1 MLHNECV
8 PYTNQPQTEY
18 TMTTNSIRIKHKV
31 MQHCLAKKP
40 SYMSMTA
47 FVNYSLEN
55 HFLGLDACDTLKIPN
70 GRERET
76 KKEGGILS
84 NTKKVPNSINKE
96 KENLKKTRFKF
107 SADLIPFELE
117 SASSLIVDFWHSKKG
132 KKTEAAFNLLMGEKG
147 LIGIKKKY
155 GEDAVKDQITLA
167 IANEW
172 QSITLQNYE
181 TFAKAKTTLW
191 NPEPTT
197 GHPAQ
202 RVFTASRGFE

>member
-1 MLHNECV
+1 
-8 PYTNQPQTEY
+8 
-18 TMTTNSIRIKHKV
+18 MTTNSIRIYPENYHY
-31 MQHCLAKKP
+31 LNAEKP
-40 SYMSMTA
+40 KSRSMTA
-47 FVNYSLEN
+47 HINMILEN
-55 HFLGLDACDTLKIPN
+55 RKNGLDVCDTLKIPN
-70 GRERET
+70 ERERET

-172 QSITLQNYE
+172 QSITLKNYE
-181 TFAKAKTTLW
+181 NFCVSIKNKWPFDPA
-191 NPEPTT
+191 PPT

>member
-1 MLHNECV
+1 
-8 PYTNQPQTEY
+8 
-18 TMTTNSIRIKHKV
+18 MTANAIRIKPKV
-31 MQHCLAKKP
+31 MQYCLAEKP

-47 FVNYSLEN
+47 FVNYSLEKY
-55 HFLGLDACDTLKIPN
+55 FLGVDAYDTLKIPN

-84 NTKKVPNSINKE
+84 NTNRVPNSINKE
-96 KENLKKTRFKF
+96 KENLKKKRFKF
-107 SADLIPFELE
+107 NADLIPFELE
-117 SASSLIVDFWHSKKG
+117 FASSLIVDFWQSKKG

-181 TFAKAKTTLW
+181 TFAKAKTTSW

>member
-1 MLHNECV
+1 
-8 PYTNQPQTEY
+8 
-18 TMTTNSIRIKHKV
+18 MTTNAIRIKPKV
-31 MQHCLAKKP
+31 MQYCLAEKP

-47 FVNYSLEN
+47 FVNYSLEKY
-55 HFLGLDACDTLKIPN
+55 FLGVDAYDTLKIPN
-70 GRERET
+70 ERERET

-84 NTKKVPNSINKE
+84 NTNRVPNSINKE
-96 KENLKKTRFKF
+96 KENLKKKRFKF

-181 TFAKAKTTLW
+181 TFAKAKTTSW

>member
-1 MLHNECV
+1 
-8 PYTNQPQTEY
+8 
-18 TMTTNSIRIKHKV
+18 MTTNSIRIYPENYHY
-31 MQHCLAKKP
+31 LNAEKP
-40 SYMSMTA
+40 KSRSMTA
-47 FVNYSLEN
+47 HINMILEN
-55 HFLGLDACDTLKIPN
+55 RKNGLDACDTLKIPN
-70 GRERET
+70 ERERET

-84 NTKKVPNSINKE
+84 NTNRVPNSINKE
-96 KENLKKTRFKF
+96 KENFKKTRFKF
-107 SADLIPFELE
+107 SAELITFELE

-181 TFAKAKTTLW
+181 TFAKAKTTSW

>member
-1 MLHNECV
+1 
-8 PYTNQPQTEY
+8 
-18 TMTTNSIRIKHKV
+18 MTTNSIRIYPENYHY
-31 MQHCLAKKP
+31 LNTEKP
-40 SYMSMTA
+40 KSRSMTA
-47 FVNYSLEN
+47 HINMILEN
-55 HFLGLDACDTLKIPN
+55 RKNGLDACDTLKIPN
-70 GRERET
+70 ERERET

-84 NTKKVPNSINKE
+84 NTNRVPNSINKE
-96 KENLKKTRFKF
+96 KENLKKKRFKF
-107 SADLIPFELE
+107 SSDLIPFELE

-181 TFAKAKTTLW
+181 TFAKAKTTSW

>member
-1 MLHNECV
+1 
-8 PYTNQPQTEY
+8 
-18 TMTTNSIRIKHKV
+18 MTTNSVRIKHKV

-70 GRERET
+70 ERERET

-84 NTKKVPNSINKE
+84 NTKKIPNSINKE

-107 SADLIPFELE
+107 STDLIPFDLE
-117 SASSLIVDFWHSKKG
+117 FASSLIVDFWHSKKG
-132 KKTEAAFNLLMGEKG
+132 KKTEAAFNLLIGEKG

-181 TFAKAKTTLW
+181 TFAKAKTTSW

>member
-1 MLHNECV
+1 
-8 PYTNQPQTEY
+8 
-18 TMTTNSIRIKHKV
+18 MTTNSIRIYPENYHY
-31 MQHCLAKKP
+31 LNAEKP
-40 SYMSMTA
+40 KSRSMTA
-47 FVNYSLEN
+47 HINMILEN
-55 HFLGLDACDTLKIPN
+55 RKNGLDACDTLKIPN
-70 GRERET
+70 ERERET

-84 NTKKVPNSINKE
+84 NTNKVPNSINKE
-96 KENLKKTRFKF
+96 KENLKKKRFKF
-107 SADLIPFELE
+107 NSDLIPFELE

-181 TFAKAKTTLW
+181 TFAKAKTTSW

>member
-1 MLHNECV
+1 
-8 PYTNQPQTEY
+8 
-18 TMTTNSIRIKHKV
+18 MTTNSIRIYPENYHY
-31 MQHCLAKKP
+31 LNAEKP
-40 SYMSMTA
+40 KSRSMTA
-47 FVNYSLEN
+47 HINMILEN
-55 HFLGLDACDTLKIPN
+55 RKNGLDACDTLKIPN

-84 NTKKVPNSINKE
+84 NINRVPNSINKE
-96 KENLKKTRFKF
+96 KENFKKTRFKF
-107 SADLIPFELE
+107 SVDLIPFELE

-172 QSITLQNYE
+172 QSITLKNYE
-181 TFAKAKTTLW
+181 NFCVSNKNKW
-191 NPEPTT
+191 PFDPEPPT

>member
-1 MLHNECV
+1 MLHNEYV

-47 FVNYSLEN
+47 FINYSLET

-70 GRERET
+70 ERERET

-84 NTKKVPNSINKE
+84 NTNRVPNSINKE
-96 KENLKKTRFKF
+96 KENLKKKRFKF

-181 TFAKAKTTLW
+181 TFAKAKTTSW

>member
-1 MLHNECV
+1 
-8 PYTNQPQTEY
+8 
-18 TMTTNSIRIKHKV
+18 MTTNSVRIKHKV

-84 NTKKVPNSINKE
+84 NTKKIPNSINKE

-107 SADLIPFELE
+107 SSDLIPFDLE
-117 SASSLIVDFWHSKKG
+117 FVSSLIVDFWHSKKG
-132 KKTEAAFNLLMGEKG
+132 KKTEAAFNLLIGEKG

-181 TFAKAKTTLW
+181 TFAKAKTTSW

>member
-1 MLHNECV
+1 
-8 PYTNQPQTEY
+8 
-18 TMTTNSIRIKHKV
+18 MTTNSIRIYPENYHY
-31 MQHCLAKKP
+31 LNAEKP
-40 SYMSMTA
+40 KSRSMTA
-47 FVNYSLEN
+47 HINMILEN
-55 HFLGLDACDTLKIPN
+55 RKNGLDACDTLKIPN

-84 NTKKVPNSINKE
+84 NTNRVPNSINKE
-96 KENLKKTRFKF
+96 KENLKKKRFKF
-107 SADLIPFELE
+107 NADLIPFELE
-117 SASSLIVDFWHSKKG
+117 FASSLIVDFWQSKKG

-181 TFAKAKTTLW
+181 TFAKAKTTSW

>member
-1 MLHNECV
+1 
-8 PYTNQPQTEY
+8 
-18 TMTTNSIRIKHKV
+18 MTTNSIRIYPENYHY
-31 MQHCLAKKP
+31 LNAEKP
-40 SYMSMTA
+40 KSRSMTA
-47 FVNYSLEN
+47 HINMILEN
-55 HFLGLDACDTLKIPN
+55 RKNGLDACDTLKIPN

-107 SADLIPFELE
+107 STDLIPFELE
-117 SASSLIVDFWHSKKG
+117 FASSLIVDFWHSKK
-132 KKTEAAFNLLMGEKG
+132 KNKTEAAFNLLTGERG
-147 LIGIKKKY
+147 LMGIKNKY
-155 GEDAVKDQITLA
+155 GEEPVKDQIILA
-167 IANEW
+167 IANGW
-172 QSITLQNYE
+172 QSITLKNYE
-181 TFAKAKTTLW
+181 TFAKAKATSW

>member
-96 KENLKKTRFKF
+96 KEIFKKTRFKF

-181 TFAKAKTTLW
+181 TFAKAKTTSW

>member
-1 MLHNECV
+1 
-8 PYTNQPQTEY
+8 
-18 TMTTNSIRIKHKV
+18 MTTNSVRIKHKV

-70 GRERET
+70 ERERET

-107 SADLIPFELE
+107 STDLIPFDLE
-117 SASSLIVDFWHSKKG
+117 FASSLIVDFWHLKKG
-132 KKTEAAFNLLMGEKG
+132 KKTEAAFNLLIGEKG

-181 TFAKAKTTLW
+181 TFAKAKTTSW

>member
-1 MLHNECV
+1 MWHIDSVNHPET
-8 PYTNQPQTEY
+8 PHIWYKMPTNCT
-18 TMTTNSIRIKHKV
+18 RIAPELIKA
-31 MQHCLAKKP
+31 CEDKKP
-40 SYMSMTA
+40 SWLSTTSFINEMVSKGLA
-47 FVNYSLEN
+47 S
-55 HFLGLDACDTLKIPN
+55 LDACDTLKIPN

-84 NTKKVPNSINKE
+84 NTNRVPNSINKE

-172 QSITLQNYE
+172 QSITLKNYE
-181 TFAKAKTTLW
+181 TFARTKTSSW

>member
-1 MLHNECV
+1 
-8 PYTNQPQTEY
+8 
-18 TMTTNSIRIKHKV
+18 MTTNSIRIYPENYHY
-31 MQHCLAKKP
+31 LNAEKP
-40 SYMSMTA
+40 KSRSMTA
-47 FVNYSLEN
+47 HINMILEN
-55 HFLGLDACDTLKIPN
+55 RKNGLDVCDTLKIPN
-70 GRERET
+70 ERERET

-96 KENLKKTRFKF
+96 KENFKKTRFKF

-117 SASSLIVDFWHSKKG
+117 SASSLIVDFWHLKKG

-181 TFAKAKTTLW
+181 TFAKAKTTSW

>member
-1 MLHNECV
+1 
-8 PYTNQPQTEY
+8 
-18 TMTTNSIRIKHKV
+18 MTTNSIRIYPENYHY
-31 MQHCLAKKP
+31 LNAEKP
-40 SYMSMTA
+40 KSRSMTA
-47 FVNYSLEN
+47 HINMILEN
-55 HFLGLDACDTLKIPN
+55 RKNGLDACDTLKIPN

-84 NTKKVPNSINKE
+84 STNRVPNSINKE
-96 KENLKKTRFKF
+96 KENFKKTRFKF

-117 SASSLIVDFWHSKKG
+117 SMSSLIVDFWHTKKG
-132 KKTEAAFNLLMGEKG
+132 KKTEAAFDLLMGEKG

-172 QSITLQNYE
+172 QSITLKNYE
-181 TFAKAKTTLW
+181 TFAKAKTSSW

-202 RVFTASRGFE
+202 RVFTAAGGFD

>member
-1 MLHNECV
+1 
-8 PYTNQPQTEY
+8 
-18 TMTTNSIRIKHKV
+18 MTTNSVRIKHKV

-70 GRERET
+70 ERERET

-84 NTKKVPNSINKE
+84 NTKKIPNSINKE

-107 SADLIPFELE
+107 STDLIPFDLE
-117 SASSLIVDFWHSKKG
+117 FASSLIVDFWHLKKG
-132 KKTEAAFNLLMGEKG
+132 KKTEAAFNLLIGEKG

-181 TFAKAKTTLW
+181 TFAKAKTTSW

>member
-1 MLHNECV
+1 
-8 PYTNQPQTEY
+8 
-18 TMTTNSIRIKHKV
+18 MTTNSIRIYPENYHY
-31 MQHCLAKKP
+31 LNAEKP
-40 SYMSMTA
+40 KSRSMTA
-47 FVNYSLEN
+47 HINMILEN
-55 HFLGLDACDTLKIPN
+55 RKNGLDACDTLKIPN

-84 NTKKVPNSINKE
+84 NTNRVPNSINKE
-96 KENLKKTRFKF
+96 KENFKKTRFKF

-172 QSITLQNYE
+172 QSITLKNYE
-181 TFAKAKTTLW
+181 TFARTKTSSW

>member
-1 MLHNECV
+1 
-8 PYTNQPQTEY
+8 
-18 TMTTNSIRIKHKV
+18 
-31 MQHCLAKKP
+31 
-40 SYMSMTA
+40 MTA
-47 FVNYSLEN
+47 HINMILEN
-55 HFLGLDACDTLKIPN
+55 RKNGLDACDTLKIPN

-84 NTKKVPNSINKE
+84 NTNRVPNSINKE

-172 QSITLQNYE
+172 QSITLKNYE
-181 TFAKAKTTLW
+181 TFARTKTSSW

>member
-1 MLHNECV
+1 
-8 PYTNQPQTEY
+8 
-18 TMTTNSIRIKHKV
+18 MTTNSIRIYPENYHY
-31 MQHCLAKKP
+31 LNAEKP
-40 SYMSMTA
+40 KSRSMTA
-47 FVNYSLEN
+47 HINMILEN
-55 HFLGLDACDTLKIPN
+55 RKNGLDTCDTLKIPN
-70 GRERET
+70 ERERET

-84 NTKKVPNSINKE
+84 NTNRVSNSINKE
-96 KENLKKTRFKF
+96 KENLKKKRFKF

-117 SASSLIVDFWHSKKG
+117 TASSLIVDFWHSKKG

-172 QSITLQNYE
+172 QSITLKNYE
-181 TFAKAKTTLW
+181 NFCVSNKNKW
-191 NPEPTT
+191 PFDPEPPT

-202 RVFTASRGFE
+202 RLFTASRGFD

>member
-1 MLHNECV
+1 
-8 PYTNQPQTEY
+8 
-18 TMTTNSIRIKHKV
+18 MTTNSVRIKHKV

-70 GRERET
+70 GREREI

-107 SADLIPFELE
+107 STDLIPFDLE
-117 SASSLIVDFWHSKKG
+117 FSSSLIVDFWHSKKG
-132 KKTEAAFNLLMGEKG
+132 KKTEAAFNLLIGEKG

-181 TFAKAKTTLW
+181 TFAKAKTTSW

>member
-1 MLHNECV
+1 M
-8 PYTNQPQTEY
+8 PA
-18 TMTTNSIRIKHKV
+18 NSTRIAPELIKA
-31 MQHCLAKKP
+31 CEAKKP
-40 SYMSMTA
+40 SWLSTTS
-47 FVNYSLEN
+47 FVNEMISK
-55 HFLGLDACDTLKIPN
+55 GLATLDTCDTLKVPN
-70 GRERET
+70 ERERET
-76 KKEGGILS
+76 KKSEGTLS

-96 KENLKKTRFKF
+96 KENFKKTRFKF
-107 SADLIPFELE
+107 SPDLIPFELV
-117 SASSLIVDFWHSKKG
+117 SLSSLIVDFWHTKKG
-132 KKTEAAFNLLMGEKG
+132 KKTEAAFDLLMGEKG

-181 TFAKAKTTLW
+181 TFAKAKTTSW

-202 RVFTASRGFE
+202 RVFTASKGFE

>member
-1 MLHNECV
+1 
-8 PYTNQPQTEY
+8 
-18 TMTTNSIRIKHKV
+18 MTTNSIRIYPENYHY
-31 MQHCLAKKP
+31 LNAEKP
-40 SYMSMTA
+40 KSRSMTA
-47 FVNYSLEN
+47 HINMILEN
-55 HFLGLDACDTLKIPN
+55 RKNGVDACDTLKIPN
-70 GRERET
+70 ERERET

-84 NTKKVPNSINKE
+84 NTNRVPNSINKE
-96 KENLKKTRFKF
+96 KENFKKTRFKF

-172 QSITLQNYE
+172 QSITLKNYE
-181 TFAKAKTTLW
+181 TFARTKTSSW
-191 NPEPTT
+191 NPEPTS

-202 RVFTASRGFE
+202 RVFTASRGFD

>member
-1 MLHNECV
+1 
-8 PYTNQPQTEY
+8 
-18 TMTTNSIRIKHKV
+18 MTTNSIRIYPENYHY
-31 MQHCLAKKP
+31 LNAEKP
-40 SYMSMTA
+40 KSRSMTA
-47 FVNYSLEN
+47 HINMILEN
-55 HFLGLDACDTLKIPN
+55 RKNGLDACDTLKIPN

-84 NTKKVPNSINKE
+84 NTNRVPNSINKE
-96 KENLKKTRFKF
+96 KENFKKTRFKF
-107 SADLIPFELE
+107 SVDLIPFELE

-172 QSITLQNYE
+172 QSITLKNYE
-181 TFAKAKTTLW
+181 NFCVSNKNKW
-191 NPEPTT
+191 PFDPEPPT

>member
-1 MLHNECV
+1 
-8 PYTNQPQTEY
+8 
-18 TMTTNSIRIKHKV
+18 MTTNSIRIYPENYHY
-31 MQHCLAKKP
+31 LNAEKP
-40 SYMSMTA
+40 KSRSMTA
-47 FVNYSLEN
+47 HINMILEN
-55 HFLGLDACDTLKIPN
+55 RKNGLDACDTLKIPN

-84 NTKKVPNSINKE
+84 NTNRVPNSINKE
-96 KENLKKTRFKF
+96 KENFKKTRFKF
-107 SADLIPFELE
+107 SVDLIPFELE

-181 TFAKAKTTLW
+181 TFAKAKTTSW

>member
-1 MLHNECV
+1 
-8 PYTNQPQTEY
+8 
-18 TMTTNSIRIKHKV
+18 MTTNSVRIKHKV

-40 SYMSMTA
+40 TYMSMTA

-70 GRERET
+70 ERERET

-107 SADLIPFELE
+107 STDLIPFDLE
-117 SASSLIVDFWHSKKG
+117 FASSLIVDFWHLKKG
-132 KKTEAAFNLLMGEKG
+132 KKTEAAFNLLIGEKG

-181 TFAKAKTTLW
+181 TFAKAKTTSW

>member
-1 MLHNECV
+1 
-8 PYTNQPQTEY
+8 
-18 TMTTNSIRIKHKV
+18 MTTNSIRIYPENYHY
-31 MQHCLAKKP
+31 LNAEKP
-40 SYMSMTA
+40 KSRSMTA
-47 FVNYSLEN
+47 HINMILEN
-55 HFLGLDACDTLKIPN
+55 RKNGLDACDTLKIPN

-84 NTKKVPNSINKE
+84 NTNRVPNSINKE

-172 QSITLQNYE
+172 QSITLKNYE
-181 TFAKAKTTLW
+181 TFARTKTSSW

>member
-1 MLHNECV
+1 
-8 PYTNQPQTEY
+8 
-18 TMTTNSIRIKHKV
+18 MTTNSIRIYPENYHY
-31 MQHCLAKKP
+31 LNAEKP
-40 SYMSMTA
+40 KSRSMTA
-47 FVNYSLEN
+47 HINMILEN
-55 HFLGLDACDTLKIPN
+55 RKNGVDACDTLKIPN

-84 NTKKVPNSINKE
+84 NTNRVPNSINKE
-96 KENLKKTRFKF
+96 KENLKKKRFKF

-181 TFAKAKTTLW
+181 TFAKAKTTSW
-191 NPEPTT
+191 NPEPTS

>member
-1 MLHNECV
+1 
-8 PYTNQPQTEY
+8 
-18 TMTTNSIRIKHKV
+18 MTTNSIRIYPENYHY
-31 MQHCLAKKP
+31 LNAEKP
-40 SYMSMTA
+40 KSRSMTA
-47 FVNYSLEN
+47 HINMILEN
-55 HFLGLDACDTLKIPN
+55 RKNGLDACDTLKIPN
-70 GRERET
+70 ERERET

-84 NTKKVPNSINKE
+84 NTNRVPNSIDKE
-96 KENLKKTRFKF
+96 KENLKKKRFKF
-107 SADLIPFELE
+107 SSDLIPFELE

-181 TFAKAKTTLW
+181 TFAKAKTTSW

>member
-1 MLHNECV
+1 M
-8 PYTNQPQTEY
+8 PA
-18 TMTTNSIRIKHKV
+18 NSTRIAPELINA
-31 MQHCLAKKP
+31 CEAKKP
-40 SYMSMTA
+40 SWLSTTS
-47 FVNYSLEN
+47 FVNEMISK
-55 HFLGLDACDTLKIPN
+55 GLATLDTCDTLKVPN
-70 GRERET
+70 ERERET
-76 KKEGGILS
+76 KKSEGTLS

-96 KENLKKTRFKF
+96 KENFKKTRFKF
-107 SADLIPFELE
+107 SPDLIPFELV
-117 SASSLIVDFWHSKKG
+117 SLSSLIVDFWHTKKG
-132 KKTEAAFNLLMGEKG
+132 KKTEAAFDLLMGEKG

-181 TFAKAKTTLW
+181 TFAKAKTTSW

-202 RVFTASRGFE
+202 RVFTQARGFE